1 MVDVENFTL
10 EKELQEKMKL
20 QSPVVPVEDDKY
32 ISSLSLSIE
41 CLFYTKVKESFWVTF
56 KVNLRTLWNSKW
68 SVKWTLR
75 HTSHQLCVLFLET
88 YGLDE
93 GF

>member
-41 CLFYTKVKESFWVTF
+41 CLFYTKVKESF
-56 KVNLRTLWNSKW
+56 
-68 SVKWTLR
+68 
-75 HTSHQLCVLFLET
+75 
-88 YGLDE
+88 
-93 GF
+93 